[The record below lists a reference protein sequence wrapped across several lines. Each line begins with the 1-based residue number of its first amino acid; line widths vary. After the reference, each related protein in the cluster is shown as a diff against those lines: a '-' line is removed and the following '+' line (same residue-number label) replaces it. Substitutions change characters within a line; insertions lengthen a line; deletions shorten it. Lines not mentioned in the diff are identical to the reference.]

1 MQALEKRVAALEQ
14 ASAPG
19 DRIEAIVRI
28 IVTPGQPRRE
38 IQRLRTTD
46 GQHWER
52 MPGESDDDL
61 IDRAKMEATYSELMP
76 LFIANE

>member
-1 MQALEKRVAALEQ
+1 M
-14 ASAPG
+14 
-19 DRIEAIVRI
+19 RIRI
-28 IVTPGQPRRE
+28 
-38 IQRLRTTD
+38 RTKD